1 MWVDRYRPRSLDD
14 LDYHPE
20 LSDRLRALVRRCS
33 TSLETL
39 RADLVWLGMQ
49 AAGDF
54 PHTLFYGPSGAGKKT
69 RIMATL
75 RELFGP
81 GVEKVSKSPRVLP
94 SRRRC
99 VAVLVSRNTNHAATF
114 VPQIRIEQRTF
125 LTPSKRKLDVN
136 IVQSNYHIEIT
147 PRCAV

>member
-1 MWVDRYRPRSLDD
+1 MALFVDRYRPRSLDD

-20 LSDRLRALVRRCS
+20 LSSRLRALVRSNS
-33 TSLETL
+33 TPLPPPTELYTL
-39 RADLVWLGMQ
+39 TRGLPGRQ

-81 GVEKVSKSPRVLP
+81 GVEKVRPRV
-94 SRRRC
+94 
-99 VAVLVSRNTNHAATF
+99 AWM
-114 VPQIRIEQRTF
+114 RTYN
-125 LTPSKRKLDVN
+125 SD
-136 IVQSNYHIEIT
+136 
-147 PRCAV
+147 

>member
-1 MWVDRYRPRSLDD
+1 MDRYRPKTLDD

-20 LSDRLRALVRRCS
+20 LSSRLRALVS
-33 TSLETL
+33 FTSLCSL
-39 RADLVWLGMQ
+39 YACSADECGGYAWQ

-81 GVEKVSKSPRVLP
+81 GVEKVRAGRL
-94 SRRRC
+94 C
-99 VAVLVSRNTNHAATF
+99 
-114 VPQIRIEQRTF
+114 I
-125 LTPSKRKLDVN
+125 
-136 IVQSNYHIEIT
+136 
-147 PRCAV
+147 